1 MGSEADSRMFCADK
15 IGTERRHV
23 QNNHDER
30 EEIHPHC
37 EADPDVHCTN
47 ADQPNRSRFA
57 VPDKKWISD
66 FQQTRKDS
74 RDWEEVL
81 PPNEYLRID
90 NVEGRADESAP
101 YIGTIPPPAAQTFR
115 EATEEIDDAQVKL
128 KHPTPKTKKLWILR
142 PRFS

>member
-30 EEIHPHC
+30 EEIHPHG

-57 VPDKKWISD
+57 VPDKKWIAD
-66 FQQTRKDS
+66 FQQTNKYPC
-74 RDWEEVL
+74 DWE
-81 PPNEYLRID
+81 
-90 NVEGRADESAP
+90 
-101 YIGTIPPPAAQTFR
+101 
-115 EATEEIDDAQVKL
+115 
-128 KHPTPKTKKLWILR
+128 
-142 PRFS
+142 

>member
-1 MGSEADSRMFCADK
+1 MFCADK
-15 IGTERRHV
+15 SRSECRHIK
-23 QNNHDER
+23 NDHDER
-30 EEIHPHC
+30 EEIHPHG
-37 EADPDVHCTN
+37 ETNPDVHRTN
-47 ADQPNRSRFA
+47 TDQPNLSCPV

-81 PPNEYLRID
+81 PRNEYLRID

-101 YIGTIPPPAAQTFR
+101 HTRTIPPPAAQTFR

-128 KHPTPKTKKLWILR
+128 KHPTPETEKLRIFCWQ
-142 PRFS
+142 FS